1 MVIEKLTDRENEIL
15 QSVVQQ
21 FVLTGTA
28 VGSRTISKKRN
39 SELSPASIRNV
50 MADLEDKGFLDHPYK
65 SAGRVPTTKGYRHYV
80 DNLINLVKISEREKE
95 IIRTNIGGFSGDLD
109 FILEKTSQV
118 IAKISKQL
126 GVILTPKFEEGI
138 LEKLD
143 IIQLTSDKI
152 LVILSIKDGI
162 AKSILLEMNRVI
174 SYNLLE
180 QIIQILNER
189 LAGLKIREIKNT
201 FHNRVKDIIDEKTG
215 LIRLFIDSAD
225 KLFDFHHYS
234 TIKYTGTSNILSNP
248 EFSDV
253 NKFATLI
260 ELFEEK
266 NIIIHLMEKRSE
278 TPELKI
284 TIGNE
289 NEEKLIQECSI
300 ITAPY
305 TLGEVDGL
313 LGVIGPMRMAYR
325 RVIPLVDYTAKLI
338 TKIFQEK

>member
-1 MVIEKLTDRENEIL
+1 MTIEKLTAREEEIL

-21 FVLTGTA
+21 FVLTGSA
-28 VGSRTISKKRN
+28 VGSRTISKKGK
-39 SELSPASIRNV
+39 SELSSASIRNV
-50 MADLEDKGFLDHPYK
+50 MADLEDKGFLDQPHK
-65 SAGRVPTTKGYRHYV
+65 SAGRIPTTKGYRHYV
-80 DNLINLVKISEREKE
+80 DNMISLVKISEREKE
-95 IIRTNIGGFSGDLD
+95 IIRKNIGEFSGDID

-118 IAKISKQL
+118 IAKISRQL
-126 GVILTPKFEEGI
+126 GLILTPKFEEGI

-143 IIQLTSDKI
+143 IMQLASDKI

-162 AKSILLEMNRVI
+162 AKSILLEMNRII

-180 QIIQILNER
+180 QIILILNER
-189 LAGLKIREIKNT
+189 LAGLKIKEIKNT
-201 FHNRVKDIIDEKTG
+201 FHNRVKDIIDEKSG
-215 LIRLFIDSAD
+215 LIRLFIESAD
-225 KLFDFHHYS
+225 KLFDFHQYS

-305 TLGEVDGL
+305 TVGEVDGL

-325 RVIPLVDYTAKLI
+325 RVIPIVDYTAKLI
-338 TKIFQEK
+338 TQIFQER